1 MTQTQSIEAFDK
13 TGSAGKQGT
22 WPKLKLS
29 PEHAKLWAET
39 RAAVLWAQPAFA
51 DIWFAMMIDRNG
63 EQAWF
68 TDCIPTAA
76 TDDKIMYINPTWF
89 FKLTLEER
97 VFVACHEIAH
107 AMFNHC
113 GLFHRL
119 RKQGHIRYADGITL
133 PYVDDLMQCAADFV
147 INAMN
152 HDAKVG
158 KMPKEGCLNLKL
170 IPAGTGALD
179 AYKILYKK
187 AKKPKKPKGKGPKQP
202 PGSGQGPSRPGNQP
216 SDGDQEGKG
225 GSTPESEVD
234 MTKARENGDGTQ
246 GKAFDTHLEPGEGRG
261 KTPSEAES
269 ERNPQQWENAIQA
282 AMTSARLRGVLPGCL
297 ERMFLSV
304 MEPKADW
311 SELYLEAVSRK
322 IGNDAYS
329 WENMDQQM
337 VIRGIGAPG
346 RVQYGCELVIV
357 ACDTSGSINQETL
370 NVFLGETRGIMDQVK
385 PKRVIFVQC
394 DAAVHEWK
402 EITDINE
409 LDGKVKGGCGTAFQP
424 VFDRVEEE
432 GEHPDLLI
440 YLTDL
445 MGDNPKQPDYPV
457 VWGCINNTVHPWGQ
471 TIRVPEQA
479 SEDTL

>member
-1 MTQTQSIEAFDK
+1 MTQTQTIEARDK
-13 TGSAGKQGT
+13 TGIAGKQNV

-51 DIWFAMMIDRNG
+51 DIWYTMMIDPRG

-68 TDCIPTAA
+68 TDQIPTAA
-76 TDDKIMYINPTWF
+76 TDDKIMYINPAWF
-89 FKLTLEER
+89 FKMTLEER

-119 RKQGHIRYADGITL
+119 RKQGSIRYADGITL
-133 PYVDDLMQCAADFV
+133 PYNDDLMQCAADFV

-187 AKKPKKPKGKGPKQP
+187 AKKPKKPKGKGNQP
-202 PGSGQGPSRPGNQP
+202 PPPGGGGSGRPGNQP
-216 SDGDQEGKG
+216 SD
-225 GSTPESEVD
+225 TPESEID
-234 MTKARENGDGTQ
+234 IEKARENGDGTQ
-246 GKAFDTHLEPGEGRG
+246 GKAFDKHLEPGEGRG

-282 AMTSARLRGVLPGCL
+282 AMTSARLRGILPGCL
-297 ERMFLSV
+297 ERMFLST

-322 IGNDAYS
+322 IGNDASS
-329 WENMDQQM
+329 WEQLDHEML
-337 VIRGIGAPG
+337 VRGVGSPG
-346 RVQYGCELVIV
+346 RVQYGCDLVIV

-370 NVFLGETRGIMDQVK
+370 NLFLVETRGIMDQVK

-394 DAAVHEWK
+394 DAAVHEWR

-409 LDGKVKGGCGTAFQP
+409 LEGKVLGGWGTAFQP
-424 VFDRVEEE
+424 VFDRVEQE
-432 GEHPDLLI
+432 GENPDLLI

-445 MGDNPKQPDYPV
+445 DGDNPKQPDYPV
-457 VWGCINNTVHPWGQ
+457 VWGCITDKVHPWGQ
-471 TIRVPEQA
+471 TIRVPPQAEQ
-479 SEDTL
+479 DTL